1 MLRTSW
7 RAGGTDTDLQMKK
20 NTVYLIA
27 KKDEGGNEFDR
38 LASFLAELIEKYI
51 EDIHPELENRK

>member
-1 MLRTSW
+1 
-7 RAGGTDTDLQMKK
+7 MKK

-38 LASFLAELIEKYI
+38 LASFLTELIEKYI
-51 EDIHPELENRK
+51 EDIHPELEKRK